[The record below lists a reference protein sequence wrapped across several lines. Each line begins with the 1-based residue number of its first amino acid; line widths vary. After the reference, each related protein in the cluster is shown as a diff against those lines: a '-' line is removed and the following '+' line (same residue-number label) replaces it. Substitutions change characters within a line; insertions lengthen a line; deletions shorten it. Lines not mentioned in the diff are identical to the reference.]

1 MSDPEIKHKSN
12 SNTSTCGSLQLALP
26 FAYAYHEIDT
36 LATADA
42 PAGPLCIDSSKEL
55 RYRRL
60 KKNGVKHRQTEGR
73 DPMFEGA
80 TRVNKLQTSQVLRV
94 DMVFHL
100 AMKHGLLEIQP
111 IFSNAYIAMARTVKC
126 C

>member
-1 MSDPEIKHKSN
+1 
-12 SNTSTCGSLQLALP
+12 
-26 FAYAYHEIDT
+26 
-36 LATADA
+36 
-42 PAGPLCIDSSKEL
+42 
-55 RYRRL
+55 
-60 KKNGVKHRQTEGR
+60 
-73 DPMFEGA
+73 MFEGA

-100 AMKHGLLEIQP
+100 AMKHGLLEIQN